1 MKKIFVLLG
10 VLCLAL
16 GACASPAT
24 SQPPT
29 ATLPPPTHTPTLQP
43 TATTIPTNTPTL
55 ASTATSKLTATTAP
69 TSTPEV
75 GMEEDVYLPL
85 TDIAYNN
92 LSQGDVELAQLILT
106 EMLSYPVSSDQ
117 KIHLLLYRGFMQGCL
132 GDYEAA
138 NADLLK
144 VIELDPP
151 DTDIQTNAPYWLC
164 RYYGLSGQPEL
175 ALPYCEQSVQ
185 VVSNIDNVE
194 ALAMIHAQL
203 GKYEDASINFQNI
216 IDAWGTPEDEASKQG
231 LALRQTWLKQLEA
244 GQNPFTPNVLQA
256 EQEKKCPVPSA
267 VGTAPKPATRVSLQ
281 KIFEDIDM
289 FSFYGITDSAGQE
302 AVQADSIGNFGSANV
317 ILLGPKNSFE
327 GMLLQMQGG
336 TPDYRLYL
344 SMPLLET
351 IFPNKTERAQAIVWL
366 LAGAKLFEGTAT
378 STEGVFT
385 FSIPETETLL
395 STMESSSGWS
405 NQKHIGDF
413 TLSAETSPEQNDV
426 FRIVIVP
433 TK

>member
-1 MKKIFVLLG
+1 
-10 VLCLAL
+10 
-16 GACASPAT
+16 
-24 SQPPT
+24 
-29 ATLPPPTHTPTLQP
+29 
-43 TATTIPTNTPTL
+43 
-55 ASTATSKLTATTAP
+55 
-69 TSTPEV
+69 
-75 GMEEDVYLPL
+75 
-85 TDIAYNN
+85 
-92 LSQGDVELAQLILT
+92 
-106 EMLSYPVSSDQ
+106 
-117 KIHLLLYRGFMQGCL
+117 
-132 GDYEAA
+132 
-138 NADLLK
+138 
-144 VIELDPP
+144 
-151 DTDIQTNAPYWLC
+151 
-164 RYYGLSGQPEL
+164 
-175 ALPYCEQSVQ
+175 
-185 VVSNIDNVE
+185 
-194 ALAMIHAQL
+194 
-203 GKYEDASINFQNI
+203 
-216 IDAWGTPEDEASKQG
+216 
-231 LALRQTWLKQLEA
+231 
-244 GQNPFTPNVLQA
+244 
-256 EQEKKCPVPSA
+256 
-267 VGTAPKPATRVSLQ
+267 
-281 KIFEDIDM
+281 M

-302 AVQADSIGNFGSANV
+302 AVQADSVGNFGSANV